1 MSSSQDRRNAQAARP
16 LRVACIGGGPGGLF
30 TAIALSLAVPG
41 ASIDVFERNH
51 ESDVFGFGVVFSDAT
66 LDNVDAVDPVLRET
80 LDAHG
85 RHWDT
90 ISVRTE
96 SATMSAGGNGMSA
109 VHRRV
114 LLGAMRKRACDLGAH
129 LHYATEVTVDELD
142 ARGDYDLIVG
152 ADGANSSVR
161 ERFLGDLGHAV
172 DEARVKFIWFGTTF
186 QFDGLTFLHKQSE
199 HGNFAVH
206 GYPIGS
212 GLSTFIVETDEPT
225 WRRAGLDAFDGTTP
239 TGQSDVET
247 QGYLEALYAD
257 QIDGHKLVANN
268 SRWANFRTRRT
279 QRWYTHA
286 ETAPRSS
293 SSATPCTPPTFRSV
307 RAPRWRWKMP
317 PCWQRRIA
325 EHPDELQTALTQF
338 ERIRRPQVAKIQDSA
353 MPSLSWWDHFGEYCR
368 AFEPWQ
374 FGFHFFS
381 RAISAEK
388 MRLRDPLFVGETEQ
402 AWRMKYGAAPVD
414 TPLHVGARTLGG
426 RLLTLIDY
434 SK

>member
-1 MSSSQDRRNAQAARP
+1 MSSSQDRRNSQAARP

-30 TAIALSLAVPG
+30 TAIALSHSIPD
-41 ASIDVFERNH
+41 ASIDVFERNQ

-80 LDAHG
+80 LDANG
-85 RHWDT
+85 THWDT

-114 LLGAMRKRACDLGAH
+114 LLDAMRKRACDRGAR
-129 LHYATEVTVDELD
+129 LHFASEMTVDELD
-142 ARGDYDLIVG
+142 ARGDYDLIVA
-152 ADGANSSVR
+152 ADGTNSSVR
-161 ERFLGDLGHAV
+161 QRFADELGHTV

-225 WRRAGLDAFDGTTP
+225 WRRAGLDAFDVTTP
-239 TGQSDVET
+239 PGQSDVET
-247 QGYLEALYAD
+247 QCYLETLYAD

-286 ETAPRSS
+286 ENGTPVVLLGDAVHTAHFSVGSGTKMAMEDAAVLAQPSRSIPAISPPRWPSS
-293 SSATPCTPPTFRSV
+293 SGFV
-307 RAPRWRWKMP
+307 APRWR
-317 PCWQRRIA
+317 RS
-325 EHPDELQTALTQF
+325 
-338 ERIRRPQVAKIQDSA
+338 RIRRCPACRGGTTSVSIAAHSNRGSSA
-353 MPSLSWWDHFGEYCR
+353 SISSAGLSPPRRYGSAIRSSSLKPD
-368 AFEPWQ
+368 
-374 FGFHFFS
+374 
-381 RAISAEK
+381 
-388 MRLRDPLFVGETEQ
+388 RL
-402 AWRMKYGAAPVD
+402 
-414 TPLHVGARTLGG
+414 G
-426 RLLTLIDY
+426 R
-434 SK
+434 